1 MSVNITV
8 RIPRKLAE
16 KMRRYR
22 EINWSE
28 VVRKSIE
35 EYIRRLEE
43 TRLLESPSEL
53 LEDLRELGVDGE
65 SLEPFPYDVEE
76 KLYRDMVER
85 EWRRANSTTQAQ

>member
-85 EWRRANSTTQAQ
+85 EWRRANSTTQVQ

>member
-53 LEDLRELGVDGE
+53 LEDLRELGVDRE

-76 KLYRDMVER
+76 KLYRGMVER
-85 EWRRANSTTQAQ
+85 EWRRANSTTQVQ